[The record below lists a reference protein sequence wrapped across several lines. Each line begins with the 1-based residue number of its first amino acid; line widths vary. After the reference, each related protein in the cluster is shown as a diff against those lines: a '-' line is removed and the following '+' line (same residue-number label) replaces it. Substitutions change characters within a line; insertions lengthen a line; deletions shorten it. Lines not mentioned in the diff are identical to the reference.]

1 MKTKRVREPHHE
13 GNENQHNHK
22 KKKAQKK
29 EEAGAQREEAL
40 EVRRG
45 FTVSHR
51 LKVSDKDR
59 T

>member
-1 MKTKRVREPHHE
+1 MREMKTSTIT
-13 GNENQHNHK
+13 K
-22 KKKAQKK
+22 KSTKK

-45 FTVSHR
+45 FTISHR

>member
-22 KKKAQKK
+22 KSTKKKK
-29 EEAGAQREEAL
+29 EAGAQREEAL

>member
-1 MKTKRVREPHHE
+1 MREMKTSTIT
-13 GNENQHNHK
+13 K
-22 KKKAQKK
+22 KSTKKK

>member
-13 GNENQHNHK
+13 GNENQHNHQK
-22 KKKAQKK
+22 KHKKK

>member
-13 GNENQHNHK
+13 GNENQHNH